1 MTSFTFGGTA
11 LTSFGRVTLIDDYL
25 DTADRRG
32 DNIALPYRHGT
43 VFVPKYYD
51 ERKIIIGIAV
61 IAATA
66 TALET
71 SMDTMRKLFS
81 VRTQQTLAMTLED
94 ASVRNALASVDSR
107 LGFERVSPVIARVTA
122 EFTLTSPFFRGAT
135 LYEVT
140 SDAIDGTP
148 TPQTLTV
155 VNGGTVEERAPTLL
169 LTGALKNPVITNTT
183 TGVSLTYTGT
193 IAGGASVTIG
203 ETNGEMYATHSTSGN
218 VIGNVTHSGSS
229 ALMTFNTGNNAV
241 TIADADYAGGRLKVS
256 YYPPYL

>member
-1 MTSFTFGGTA
+1 MTSWTYNGTA
-11 LTSFGRVTLIDDYL
+11 LTSFGRVTLLDDYL

-32 DNIALPYRHGT
+32 DNVVIPFRDGAIHT
-43 VFVPKYYD
+43 EKSYD
-51 ERKIIIGIAV
+51 QRRIMFGIAV
-61 IAATA
+61 IAASA

-71 SMDTMRKLFS
+71 SIDAMRKLFS
-81 VRTQQTLAMTLED
+81 ARTQKTLAMTMED
-94 ASVRNALASVDSR
+94 ASVRNILASVDKSIK
-107 LGFERVSPVIARVTA
+107 PVRRSDKIAEVTV
-122 EFTLTSPFFRGAT
+122 EFTATSPYWRSSV

-155 VNGGTVEERAPTLL
+155 VNSGTAEERSPTFV

-183 TGVSLTYTGT
+183 NGVSLTYTGT
-193 IAGGASVTIG
+193 IASGATVTMG
-203 ETNGEMYATHSTSGN
+203 ELNGEFYATHSVSGD

-229 ALMTFNTGNNAV
+229 ALMVFATGNNAV
-241 TIADADYAGGRLKVS
+241 TISDADYAGGTVKVS

>member
-25 DTADRRG
+25 DIAERRG
-32 DNIALPYRHGT
+32 ENITLPYRHGT
-43 VFVPKYYD
+43 VYTPKFYD
-51 ERKIIIGIAV
+51 QRKITIGIV
-61 IAATA
+61 MVSATA
-66 TALET
+66 AALET
-71 SMDTMRKLFS
+71 SFDTLRKLIAN
-81 VRTQQTLAMTLED
+81 RNQQTLAMTLED
-94 ASVRNALASVDSR
+94 ASVRNALASVDASIQA
-107 LGFERVSPVIARVTA
+107 ERVSPVLARITL

-155 VNGGTVEERAPTLL
+155 VNSGTVEERSPTLV
-169 LTGALKNPVITNTT
+169 LTGALRNPVITNTT

-193 IAGGASVTIG
+193 IAGGATVEIG
-203 ETNGEMYATHSTSGN
+203 ELNGEYFATHSGSGS

-229 ALMTFNTGNNAV
+229 ALMTFAAGNNAV
-241 TIADADYAGGRLKVS
+241 TIADADYAGGTVKVS
-256 YYPPYL
+256 YYAPYL